1 MDNLDKLMYNIYNK
15 LKLNKPIYS
24 STKSGELNNISVLVH
39 SIRVISIYRRWVGD
53 ILGKITMRITRQADY
68 ATRTIYYLANL
79 GPDQRASTHSIAQA
93 HQIPSS
99 FLSKIISRLSVA
111 GLIRTTR
118 GFRGGVSLAHSP
130 SKISLL
136 AVLEAIDGPI
146 VVNDCLDDDYDCEY
160 NEECPLGPFWCETQ
174 ELLINWLKNATF
186 DQFSP
191 DGYKGGSK
199 PV

>member
-1 MDNLDKLMYNIYNK
+1 
-15 LKLNKPIYS
+15 
-24 STKSGELNNISVLVH
+24 
-39 SIRVISIYRRWVGD
+39 
-53 ILGKITMRITRQADY
+53 MRITRQADY

-79 GPDQRASTHSIAQA
+79 GPDHRASTQSIAKA

-118 GFRGGVSLAHSP
+118 GFRGGVALAHPP

-136 AVLEAIDGPI
+136 DVLEAIDGPI
-146 VVNDCLDDDYDCEY
+146 VVNDCIDGDYDCEY
-160 NEECPLGPFWCETQ
+160 DEECPLGPFWCETQ
-174 ELLINWLKNATF
+174 ELITDWLKNATF

-191 DGYKGGSK
+191 EGFQTRQK
-199 PV
+199 PLP